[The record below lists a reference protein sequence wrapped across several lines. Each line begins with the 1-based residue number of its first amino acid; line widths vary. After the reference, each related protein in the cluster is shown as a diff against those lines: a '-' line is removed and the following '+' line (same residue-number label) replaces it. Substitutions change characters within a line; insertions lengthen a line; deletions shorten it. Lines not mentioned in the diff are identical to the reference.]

1 MLREHIPSH
10 DFPAE
15 QGHSACPQNYGGS
28 FFKKSFYGRKV
39 DKIVWK
45 TLCVCLGRGGQGEWE
60 FVLHAQIRDQIM
72 STGGGV
78 TKIYFPVI

>member
-1 MLREHIPSH
+1 MCV
-10 DFPAE
+10 F
-15 QGHSACPQNYGGS
+15 GGDRGV
-28 FFKKSFYGRKV
+28 GRA
-39 DKIVWK
+39 
-45 TLCVCLGRGGQGEWE
+45 GGGQGEWE